1 MIDAL
6 VVSNVVLWLVVVVL
20 AGLVVV
26 LTRQIGLLHERVAP
40 VGALMAMKGP
50 KVGELAP
57 KLLVHDLNGAEIGLG
72 GPNAA
77 GSASMIFFLS
87 PTCPVCKTLVPVVK
101 SLARSEKRRLEL
113 VFASDGDDEASHRAY
128 VRDHG
133 IESYPY
139 VLSMALG
146 LAFQVDKL
154 PYAVLID
161 SEGVLRAKGLVNTR
175 EHLESLIE
183 AMDSGIA
190 TLQEYIEQEQSEERV
205 A

>member
-6 VVSNVVLWLVVVVL
+6 IVSNIVLWLVVVVL
-20 AGLVVV
+20 AVLVVV

-40 VGALMAMKGP
+40 AGALMATKGP
-50 KVGELAP
+50 RVGELAP
-57 KLLVHDLNGAEIGLG
+57 RLAVADLDGNESVVGE
-72 GPNAA
+72 PNAVGKA
-77 GSASMIFFLS
+77 LMLFFLS

-101 SLARSEKRRLEL
+101 SLARSEGLQL
-113 VFASDGDDEASHRAY
+113 MFASDGDDAARHRAY

-133 IESYPY
+133 LQKYPY
-139 VLSMALG
+139 VLSEPLG

-161 SEGVLRAKGLVNTR
+161 AAGVLRAKGLVNSR
-175 EHLESLIE
+175 EHLESLVE
-183 AMDSGIA
+183 AMDTGIA
-190 TLQEYIEQEQSEERV
+190 TLQDYIEQSEEQV